1 MPRLTISKNILHF
14 IFILACCLFL
24 FSCNNPINQNRNGF
38 NIQGDV
44 YSQSID
50 IPNDALITISVTPIN
65 GNSYSEKSHYD
76 YTLTTRK
83 STRTVNFSINL
94 PESLLTQGH
103 YFGLSVRVEKKGEL
117 LMMSNQVTPLNQSTP
132 ERLSLKVSAL

>member
-1 MPRLTISKNILHF
+1 MPIIAISKSILHS

-24 FSCNNPINQNRNGF
+24 FACNNPINQNRNTF
-38 NIQGDV
+38 NIQGDI

-50 IPNDALITISVTPIN
+50 IPSDALITVSVTPIN

-76 YTLTTRK
+76 YTMTTRK
-83 STRTVNFSINL
+83 SARTVNFSINL
-94 PESLLTQGH
+94 PEPLLTQGH

-117 LMMSNQVTPLNQSTP
+117 LMMSNQITPLNQSKS
-132 ERLSLKVSAL
+132 ERFSLKVNSI

>member
-1 MPRLTISKNILHF
+1 MPRFAISRNILHST
-14 IFILACCLFL
+14 FILACCLFL
-24 FSCNNPINQNRNGF
+24 FSCNNPINQNRNTF
-38 NIQGDV
+38 NIQGDI

-50 IPNDALITISVTPIN
+50 IPNEALITVSVTPIN

-83 STRTVNFSINL
+83 SARTINFSINL
-94 PESLLTQGH
+94 PESMLTQGH

-117 LMMSNQVTPLNQSTP
+117 LMMSNQVTPLNQSKP
-132 ERLSLKVSAL
+132 ERLSLKVNAL

>member
-1 MPRLTISKNILHF
+1 MPRIAISKSILHS

-24 FSCNNPINQNRNGF
+24 FACNNPINKNRNTF
-38 NIQGDV
+38 NIQGDI

-50 IPNDALITISVTPIN
+50 IPSDALITVSVTPIN

-76 YTLTTRK
+76 YTMTTRK
-83 STRTVNFSINL
+83 SARTVNFSINL
-94 PESLLTQGH
+94 PESLLAQGH

-117 LMMSNQVTPLNQSTP
+117 LMMSNQITQLNQSKS
-132 ERLSLKVSAL
+132 ERISLKVNSI

>member
-1 MPRLTISKNILHF
+1 MPRVAISRNILHS

-24 FSCNNPINQNRNGF
+24 FACNNPINKNRNTF
-38 NIQGDV
+38 NIQGDI

-50 IPNDALITISVTPIN
+50 IPNNALITVSVTPIN

-83 STRTVNFSINL
+83 SARTVNFSINL

-103 YFGLSVRVEKKGEL
+103 YFGLSVRVEKNGEL
-117 LMMSNQVTPLNQSTP
+117 LMMSNQVTPLNQSTSA
-132 ERLSLKVSAL
+132 RLSLKVHAI

>member
-1 MPRLTISKNILHF
+1 MPRLTISRNILHS

>member
-1 MPRLTISKNILHF
+1 MPKFAISKSILHS

-24 FSCNNPINQNRNGF
+24 FACKNPINNTNNTF
-38 NIQGDV
+38 NIQGDI
-44 YSQSID
+44 YNSSHD
-50 IPNDALITISVTPIN
+50 IPADALITLSLTPIN
-65 GNSYSEKSHYD
+65 ENSYSEKSHYD

-117 LMMSNQVTPLNQSTP
+117 LMMSNQVTPLSQSTP
-132 ERLSLKVSAL
+132 TRLSLKVNSI

>member
-1 MPRLTISKNILHF
+1 MPKFAISKSILHS

-24 FSCNNPINQNRNGF
+24 FACKNPIINTNNTF
-38 NIQGDV
+38 NIQGDI
-44 YSQSID
+44 YNSSHD
-50 IPNDALITISVTPIN
+50 IPADALITLSLTPIN
-65 GNSYSEKSHYD
+65 ENSYSEKSHYD

-117 LMMSNQVTPLNQSTP
+117 LMMSNQVTPLSQSTP
-132 ERLSLKVSAL
+132 TRLSLKVNSI